1 MRLSITIALTS
12 LSALAACA
20 SAPLPLPPPDVEV
33 PYVEGLSATELAVGD
48 PLVFY
53 GRGFLDDERGWVDI
67 HFRGDF
73 VTEGGVREPVDAT
86 FPLRR
91 NRHGEVDWLAFG
103 AYRFPF
109 GDGRTLGE
117 FEGTVRAINRLY
129 DGSTAPQPE
138 TGALL
143 VRLRMR
149 PSIVLRDFRAMGD
162 TWYAD
167 CAEPSTTV
175 IHGVPYGVRVEAVGF
190 TPESVELVFSEGL
203 LVDDTI
209 TAEPTRITR
218 RSNEAQHAAFVR
230 FAPVPDLVEGF
241 GASFTARM
249 VDTEGRTH
257 ELTHA
262 VVVRRPLETF
272 YTTRMQIAE
281 LFEPEPVSGCIP
293 GGPSSVVVTYAENR
307 SETRTRSAQ
316 RTIQRGWSTMY
327 GTQHSESWG
336 ASLTDGV
343 TDTESRMVTVS
354 DARTQGGME
363 TVTDSFSSTRGRTA
377 TTSVEF
383 QDIES
388 ERVGWSVGE
397 GRTESRSNEVG
408 IGASG
413 SVEAGIP
420 GVGKGTVGV
429 NGHYRRG
436 WGSADSIEIGRE
448 GQVATERRVGA
459 GASASENASVTEGRS
474 RASGRHWAQTQTYAE
489 SNGFSRARTQQQ
501 TRSHTQA
508 VQHSQS
514 VGASLGESE
523 TEIYTVSTTE
533 ATTLAVTGAV
543 WAGQYGVWYRQTTRL
558 ARFGAVVAFDLC
570 GNGTQ
575 VGEVLLD
582 DWTWAPDLAIGDACP
597 PEPNLPAADCRIEPC
612 MSR

>member
-1 MRLSITIALTS
+1 MRTS
-12 LSALAACA
+12 LSLFLLLAACA
-20 SAPLPLPPPDVEV
+20 GTPPPLPPPDVEA
-33 PYVEGLSATELAVGD
+33 PFIEELSQTELAVGD
-48 PLVFY
+48 PLTFF
-53 GRGFLDDERGWVDI
+53 GRGFIDDERGWVDVS
-67 HFRGDF
+67 FRGDF
-73 VTEGGVREPVDAT
+73 VTEAGAREPVDLT
-86 FPLRR
+86 VPLRR
-91 NRHGEVDWLAFG
+91 NGRGEVEWGAFG

-109 GDGRTLGE
+109 GDGRTLGD
-117 FEGTVRAINRLY
+117 FEGTVRAINRTY
-129 DGSTAPQPE
+129 DGASVPQPSE
-138 TGALL
+138 GALL

-162 TWYAD
+162 DWYAD
-167 CAEPSTTV
+167 CADPSTTV
-175 IHGVPYGVRVEAVGF
+175 LHGVPYGVRVEAVGF
-190 TPESVELVFSEGL
+190 TPETVELVFSEGL
-203 LVDDTI
+203 LIDDTI
-209 TAEPTRITR
+209 TSEPTRITR
-218 RSNEAQHAAFVR
+218 RSNEAEHAAFVR
-230 FAPVPDLVEGF
+230 FAPVPELVEGF
-241 GASFTARM
+241 GASLTARM
-249 VDTEGRTH
+249 VDTEGQHH
-257 ELTHA
+257 ELSHA

-293 GGPSSVVVTYAENR
+293 GGPSSVAVTYAENR

-316 RTIQRGWSTMY
+316 RTVQRGWTNTY

-343 TDTESRMVTVS
+343 TDTESRMVTAT

-363 TVTDSFSSTRGRTA
+363 TVTDSFSNTRGRTA
-377 TTSVEF
+377 TTSVDF

-388 ERVGWSVGE
+388 ERVGWSVGR
-397 GRTESRSNEVG
+397 GRTEDRSNEVG
-408 IGASG
+408 VGTSG
-413 SVEAGIP
+413 SVEAGVP
-420 GVGKGTVGV
+420 GLGKGTVGV
-429 NGHYRRG
+429 SGQYRRG
-436 WGSADSIEIGRE
+436 WGSADSVEIGRE
-448 GQVATERRVGA
+448 GQVATERRTGA
-459 GASASENASVTEGRS
+459 GASESESASVTEGRA

-508 VQHSQS
+508 VQQSQS
-514 VGASLGESE
+514 VAASLGESE
-523 TEIYTVSTTE
+523 TEIYSVSTTE

-543 WAGQYGVWYRQTTRL
+543 WAGQFGVWYRQTTRL

-582 DWTWAPDLAIGDACP
+582 DWTWAPDLAIGDECP